1 MYLFQYNVTAKALFF
16 CDEKHP
22 VSLYGSTKYVQD
34 VVIADETGRIKLNLW
49 EDMIDRVVEGKTYQ
63 FKNVSTRNFNNLPSL
78 TTTMAASVQIVDD
91 IEATSDL
98 VVMTNTKITHGKIQQ
113 VQCIQK
119 FKCGACKK
127 SLELTEDTK
136 RIKCPYCNLKS
147 NIATLQQTLTCRI
160 NLEDDSSQNL
170 FRLVCFQ
177 STMISF
183 LKEQNKE
190 ELLQNLDQLE
200 DFLLD
205 IPSVTCVHGEG
216 TEVISSLKIE

>member
-1 MYLFQYNVTAKALFF
+1 VTAKALSF
-16 CDEKHP
+16 CDEKYP

-49 EDMIDRVVEGKTYQ
+49 EDMIDKVIEGKTYL

-78 TTTMAASVQIVDD
+78 TTTMATSVQIVDD
-91 IEATSDL
+91 IESTSDL
-98 VVMTNTKITHGKIQQ
+98 VVMTNTKITHGQIQQ
-113 VQCIQK
+113 VQCLQK

-127 SLELTEDTK
+127 SLELTEEDTK
-136 RIKCPYCNLKS
+136 RVKCPYCHLKS
-147 NIATLQQTLTCRI
+147 NISTLQQTFTYRI
-160 NLEDDSSQNL
+160 NLEDDSSHNL

-205 IPSVTCVHGEG
+205 ISSVTCVHVEG

>member
-1 MYLFQYNVTAKALFF
+1 VTAKALSF
-16 CDEKHP
+16 CDENHP
-22 VSLYGSTKYVQD
+22 VSLSGSTEYVQD
-34 VVIADETGRIKLNLW
+34 VVIADETRRIKLNLW
-49 EDMIDRVVEGKTYQ
+49 EDMRDKVLEGKTYQ

-78 TTTMAASVQIVDD
+78 TTTKATSVQIVD
-91 IEATSDL
+91 EATSDL
-98 VVMTNTKITHGKIQQ
+98 VVMTNAKITYGKIQQ

-136 RIKCPYCNLKS
+136 RVKCPYCNFKS
-147 NIATLQQTLTCRI
+147 NITTLQQTLTCRI

-177 STMISF
+177 SPMISF

-205 IPSVTCVHGEG
+205 IPPVICVHGEG